1 MALASEMEALMS
13 TARVAEMTVDEL
25 KHLVREV
32 TRQTVVEILA
42 DPDEGLELRD
52 EMKARLRTS
61 LGAAE
66 TMTAAD
72 VAARLGLEW

>member
-1 MALASEMEALMS
+1 MS
-13 TARVAEMTVDEL
+13 MARVAEMTVDEL

-52 EMKARLRTS
+52 EMKAKLRTS
-61 LGAAE
+61 LAATE
-66 TMTAAD
+66 TIPAAD

>member
-1 MALASEMEALMS
+1 MS

-42 DPDEGLELRD
+42 DPDEGLELRE
-52 EMKARLRTS
+52 EMKAKLRTS
-61 LGAAE
+61 LAAAE
-66 TMTAAD
+66 TIPAAD
-72 VAARLGLEW
+72 VAANLGLEW

>member
-1 MALASEMEALMS
+1 MSMAS
-13 TARVAEMTVDEL
+13 VAEMTVDEL

-52 EMKARLRTS
+52 EMKARLRAS
-61 LGAAE
+61 LAATE
-66 TMTAAD
+66 TIPVAD